1 MILSNELLIRIS
13 LLTMSISS
21 GVIIDVIFLN
31 LAKDRT
37 EQMLSCVHKDG
48 ASQFVIMK
56 LLLVCIV

>member
-13 LLTMSISS
+13 LLIISS